1 MIDLGHGANTVDMS
15 IKYNKE
21 EMNILDFSSNI
32 NPYLPQNLEKYTVEA
47 LKNSTKYPDINYIEL
62 KNSIS
67 EYLNLDANFIIPGN
81 GASEIIYLLMKCIDG
96 PLGIINPTFSEYE
109 RAAKLNNIEII
120 DLYFENDDFDLN
132 IKQIKEDIGKLK
144 YLFICNP
151 NNPTGKVK
159 YVKELL
165 EIMKSEGKFLII
177 DETFMEF
184 VHEEENYSLVKY
196 IERFDNLIIIK
207 AITKF
212 FGLPGIRLGYG
223 ITSNKKLLE
232 KMYIHK
238 EPWTIN
244 SFAENICKYILKDK
258 DYINQSKG
266 YFKQEI
272 NYIMEQLKK
281 IPNIKVYSTDTNF
294 ILIKLDN
301 IKSGELKKEMF
312 VSKNILIRDASNFKN
327 LDDSYIRI
335 AIKTRKENDLIIKA
349 LRETLGGEYEVFR
362 YLPRVMWRICA
373 RYAR

>member
-1 MIDLGHGANTVDMS
+1 MS
-15 IKYNKE
+15 IKYNKKE
-21 EMNILDFSSNI
+21 KNIVDFSSNI

-47 LKNSTKYPDINYIEL
+47 LKNCIKYPDINYIEL

-81 GASEIIYLLMKCIDG
+81 GASEIIYLIMKCIEG

-109 RAAKLNNIEII
+109 RAAKLNNVEVI
-120 DLYFENDDFDLN
+120 DLYFENDEFDLN
-132 IKQIKEDIGKLK
+132 INQIKESIERFK

-159 YVKELL
+159 NIKELL
-165 EIMKSEGKFLII
+165 ELMKNQGKFLIV

-184 VHEEENYSLVKY
+184 VYEEKDYSLVKY
-196 IERFDNLIIIK
+196 IESYDNLIIIK
-207 AITKF
+207 AVTKF

-223 ITSNKKLLE
+223 LTSNKELLL
-232 KMYIHK
+232 KMYLHK

-258 DYINQSKG
+258 DYINQSKS
-266 YFKQEI
+266 YFREEI
-272 NYIMEQLKK
+272 RYMVESLKK

-294 ILIKLDN
+294 ILIKLKD
-301 IKSGELKKEMF
+301 IKSIELKEKMF
-312 VSKNILIRDASNFKN
+312 IYKNILIRDASNFKN
-327 LDDSYIRI
+327 IDDSYIRI

-349 LRETLGGEYEVFR
+349 LRETLGG
-362 YLPRVMWRICA
+362 
-373 RYAR
+373 